1 MQMGE
6 VVGFNDYRNYRLLC
20 ETGEDNITC
29 SKTRGNADKQ
39 SFADRNE
46 HRRKVYIRKEN
57 SRKYSIRKD
66 NRKEIDNIKKCRR
79 KERKSIRRLK
89 AAIVIAFLLLIY
101 TGYHM
106 LSYIVDNSFDTTDEQ
121 ASIVT
126 SHSDRLFLG
135 KAIAGSDDWRLI
147 LVNNNNT
154 VPDDYEIEFT
164 TLRND
169 VKVDSRIY
177 PDLQDMFDEMRNEG
191 IYPVV
196 GEGYRT
202 HEEQKQMMQDKIDA
216 YRNEGYP
223 KAVAKKLAKEWVAV
237 PGTSE
242 HELGIALDINADKNM
257 TSTDQEVYEWL
268 YQNAYRYGFI
278 LRYPQGKESITG
290 IDYEPWHYR
299 YVGKEA
305 AKEIY
310 DNGLTLEEY
319 ID

>member
-6 VVGFNDYRNYRLLC
+6 VVGFNDYRNYRILG
-20 ETGEDNITC
+20 ETGVNIRTC
-29 SKTRGNADKQ
+29 SKTQGNTDKQ
-39 SFADRNE
+39 SFVDRNE
-46 HRRKVYIRKEN
+46 NRRKVDIRKESN
-57 SRKYSIRKD
+57 RKD
-66 NRKEIDNIKKCRR
+66 NRKAKNNIKKCRI
-79 KERKSIRRLK
+79 KEQKRIRRIK
-89 AAIVIAFLLLIY
+89 AAIVIFFLLIIY
-101 TGYHM
+101 TGYHL
-106 LSYIVDNSFDTTDEQ
+106 LSYIVENSFDTNSADASMVRTD
-121 ASIVT
+121 
-126 SHSDRLFLG
+126 SDMLLSAKNG
-135 KAIAGSDDWRLI
+135 VENSDWKLI
-147 LVNNNNT
+147 LVNKDNA
-154 VPDDYEIEFT
+154 VPDDYEIELT

-216 YRNEGYP
+216 YRNEGDS

-242 HELGIALDINADKNM
+242 HELGIALDINADRNM
-257 TSTDQEVYEWL
+257 TSTDQEVYDWL
-268 YQNAYRYGFI
+268 SQNAYRYGFI
-278 LRYPQGKESITG
+278 LRYPQDKESVTG

-305 AKEIY
+305 AKAIY

-319 ID
+319 VN